1 MRTLD
6 WVVLV
11 AFLIFTV
18 IFGIRR
24 GRGTRDIR
32 AYMLANKSMPWYAVA
47 LSIMATQ
54 ASAITFVS
62 TTGLAYTDGMRFV
75 QFYFGLPVAMVLLSI
90 FAVPVFHRLN
100 VYTAY
105 EYLERRFDLK
115 TRVFTA
121 IIFLVS
127 RALATSLSLYAP
139 ALILSIVLGWD
150 IRVTIWVMGL
160 LVITYTVVGGVIGV
174 NWNDF
179 QQFLVIMGAMVVA
192 LIVTISLLP
201 SDVSFRDAV
210 SVAGVMGRLNA
221 VDFSFDWQ
229 NRYNFWSG
237 MIGGLFLMLAYF
249 GTDQSQVQ
257 RYLTAKSVA
266 ESRIGLLFNGLA
278 KVPMQFFILFVG
290 AMVFVFYQFNPGPV
304 FFNPQEEQRIAASPL
319 AGEYQRVQVEYR
331 QAQAE
336 KEARIRGWLVASKSA
351 DSAAENQART
361 ELRAAEH
368 KAGQLRNQAL
378 GLMRQN
384 DPTADTNDT
393 NYVFLTFVIH
403 YLPAG
408 VVGLIIVV
416 IFAATMSAISS
427 ALNSLATS
435 TIVDVYKRLMTEQ
448 ASDHHY
454 LLVSRVATAFWG
466 VFAIVVSEGAAR
478 LGALI
483 EAVNI
488 LGSLFYG
495 TVLGIFILAFLVKR
509 VAGTAAF
516 VGGLIGECLVLWLWQ
531 YTTISF
537 LWYNVFGAL
546 TVVAAALVVT
556 MVMRKPAARAA

>member
-11 AFLIFTV
+11 IFLLFSV

-62 TTGLAYTDGMRFV
+62 TTGLAYADGMRFV

-90 FAVPVFHRLN
+90 FAVPIFHRLN

-115 TRVFTA
+115 TRVLTSS
-121 IIFLVS
+121 IFLIS
-127 RALATSLSLYAP
+127 RGLATSLSLYAP
-139 ALILSIVLGWD
+139 ALILSVVLGWD
-150 IRVTIWVMGL
+150 IRITIWLIGTL
-160 LVITYTVVGGVIGV
+160 IILYTTLGGVVGV

-179 QQFLVIMGAMVVA
+179 QQFLVIMGAMFVA
-192 LIVTISLLP
+192 LITTIHLLP
-201 SDVSFRDAV
+201 EDVSFREAV

-237 MIGGLFLMLAYF
+237 LIGGLFLALAYF

-257 RYLTAKSVA
+257 RYLTARSVA
-266 ESRIGLLFNGLA
+266 QSRLGLLFNGLA

-290 AMVFVFYQFNPGPV
+290 AMVFVFYQFNPSPV
-304 FFNPQEEQRIAASPL
+304 FFNPQEEQKVMASPL
-319 AGEYQRVQVEYR
+319 GPEYERIQARFR
-331 QAQAE
+331 QAQE
-336 KEARIRGWLVASKSA
+336 ERSERIRTWLAATESGDAAQERRARAELEAA
-351 DSAAENQART
+351 DRVVG
-361 ELRAAEH
+361 ELRS
-368 KAGQLRNQAL
+368 QAL
-378 GLMRQN
+378 GVMKQN
-384 DPTADTNDT
+384 DPTADLNDT
-393 NYVFLTFVIH
+393 NYVFMTFVIR

-408 VVGLIIVV
+408 LVGLIVVV

-435 TIVDVYKRLMTEQ
+435 TIVDVYKRLLFEK
-448 ASDHHY
+448 ASDRHY
-454 LLVSRVATAFWG
+454 LIISRLATVAWG
-466 VFAIVVSEGAAR
+466 VFVILVSERAAR
-478 LGALI
+478 LGPLI

-495 TVLGIFILAFLVKR
+495 TVLGVFIVAFLLTR
-509 VAGTAAF
+509 VRGTEVFIGAV
-516 VGGLIGECLVLWLWQ
+516 VGQIFVLWL
-531 YTTISF
+531 
-537 LWYNVFGAL
+537 FGAL
-546 TVVAAALVVT
+546 AVVAVAVVMSLAVKT
-556 MVMRKPAARAA
+556 TAGSRLG

>member
-1 MRTLD
+1 MRPLD
-6 WVVLV
+6 WIVLV

-18 IFGIRR
+18 LFGIRR

-121 IIFLVS
+121 VIFLIS

-139 ALILSIVLGWD
+139 ALILSVVLGWPV
-150 IRVTIWVMGL
+150 RLTIWVIGL
-160 LVITYTVVGGVIGV
+160 LVVSYTVAGGVIGV

-179 QQFLVIMGAMVVA
+179 QQFLVIMGSMVVA

-201 SDVSFRDAV
+201 HDVSFAEAV

-237 MIGGLFLMLAYF
+237 LIGGLFLALAYF

-290 AMVFVFYQFNPGPV
+290 AMVFVFYQFNPAPL
-304 FFNPQEEQRIAASPL
+304 FFNQQEERRIAASTL
-319 AGEYQRVQVEYR
+319 AGEYQRVQTEYR
-331 QAQAE
+331 QVQEE
-336 KEARIRGWLVASKSA
+336 KEARIRGWLAASKSA
-351 DSAAENQART
+351 DSVAENRARA
-361 ELRAAEH
+361 ELRRAEQ
-368 KAGQLRNQAL
+368 KAGELRSRAL

-384 DPTADTNDT
+384 DPAADTNDT
-393 NYVFLTFVIH
+393 NYVFLTFVIR

-435 TIVDVYKRLMTEQ
+435 TIVDVYKRLLTEQ
-448 ASDHHY
+448 ASEKHY

-466 VFAIVVSEGAAR
+466 VFAMVVSEGAAR

-495 TVLGIFILAFLVKR
+495 TVLGIFILAFLVRR
-509 VAGTAAF
+509 VGGTAAF
-516 VGGLIGECLVLWLWQ
+516 VGGLIGECLVLWLWR
-531 YTTISF
+531 YTTISY

-546 TVVAAALVVT
+546 AVVAAAVVLT
-556 MVMRKPAARAA
+556 VVMKPAAWNK

>member
-1 MRTLD
+1 MRPLD

-11 AFLIFTV
+11 AFLLFTV

-24 GRGTRDIR
+24 GRGSRDLR

-75 QFYFGLPVAMVLLSI
+75 QFYFGLPIAMVLLSI

-100 VYTAY
+100 VFTAY

-115 TRVFTA
+115 TRVLTA
-121 IIFLVS
+121 GIFLVS

-139 ALILSIVLGWD
+139 ALILSVVLGWH
-150 IRVTIWVMGL
+150 IRLTIWVIGL
-160 LVITYTVVGGVIGV
+160 LVITYTVAGGVVGV

-192 LIVTISLLP
+192 LLVTISLLP
-201 SDVSFRDAV
+201 HDVSFRDAV

-237 MIGGLFLMLAYF
+237 LIGGLFLALAYF

-290 AMVFVFYQFNPGPV
+290 AMVFVFYQFNPGPL
-304 FFNPQEEQRIAASPL
+304 FFNPHEEQRITASPL
-319 AGEYQRVQVEYR
+319 AGEYHRVQAEYR
-331 QAQAE
+331 QAQEE
-336 KEARIRGWLVASKSA
+336 KEARIRGWLTASKGT
-351 DSAAENQART
+351 DSVAENRART
-361 ELRAAEH
+361 DLRAAEQR
-368 KAGQLRNQAL
+368 AGRLRSQAL
-378 GLMRQN
+378 SLMQKN
-384 DPTADTNDT
+384 DPAADTNDT
-393 NYVFLTFVIH
+393 NYVFLTFVIR

-416 IFAATMSAISS
+416 VFAATMSSISS

-435 TIVDVYKRLMTEQ
+435 TIVDVYKRLLTEQ
-448 ASDHHY
+448 ASEKHY
-454 LLVSRVATAFWG
+454 LRVSRAATAFWG

-495 TVLGIFILAFLVKR
+495 TVLGIFILALLVKR
-509 VAGTAAF
+509 VGGTAAF
-516 VGGLIGECLVLWLWQ
+516 IGGLIGECLVLWLWQ
-531 YTTISF
+531 YTTISY

-546 TVVAAALVVT
+546 TVVAAAVVIT
-556 MVMRKPAARAA
+556 AVTRPRRA

>member
-1 MRTLD
+1 MRPLD

-11 AFLIFTV
+11 AFLLFSV
-18 IFGIRR
+18 VFGIRR

-75 QFYFGLPVAMVLLSI
+75 QFYFGLPIAMVLLSI

-100 VYTAY
+100 VFTAY

-115 TRVFTA
+115 TRVLTA
-121 IIFLVS
+121 VIFLVS

-139 ALILSIVLGWD
+139 ALILSVVLGWH
-150 IRVTIWVMGL
+150 IRLTIWVIGF
-160 LVITYTVVGGVIGV
+160 LVIIYTVAGGVVGV

-179 QQFLVIMGAMVVA
+179 QQFLVIMGSMVVA
-192 LIVTISLLP
+192 LLVTISLLP
-201 SDVSFRDAV
+201 QDVSFRDAV

-237 MIGGLFLMLAYF
+237 LIGGLFLALAYF

-290 AMVFVFYQFNPGPV
+290 AMVFVFYQFNPGPI
-304 FFNPQEEQRIAASPL
+304 FFNPHEEQRIAASPL
-319 AGEYQRVQVEYR
+319 AGEYQRVQAEYR
-331 QAQAE
+331 QVQE
-336 KEARIRGWLVASKSA
+336 EREARIRGWLAASKNA
-351 DSAAENQART
+351 DSAAENRART
-361 ELRAAEH
+361 ELRAAEER
-368 KAGQLRNQAL
+368 AGRLRTEAL

-384 DPTADTNDT
+384 DPAADTNDT
-393 NYVFLTFVIH
+393 NYVFLTFVIR

-435 TIVDVYKRLMTEQ
+435 TIVDVYKRLLTAQ
-448 ASDHHY
+448 APDKHY
-454 LLVSRVATAFWG
+454 LLVSRIATAFWG

-509 VAGTAAF
+509 VGGTAAF
-516 VGGLIGECLVLWLWQ
+516 VGGLVGECLVLWLWQ
-531 YTTISF
+531 YTTISY

-546 TVVAAALVVT
+546 TVVAAAVLLTLV
-556 MVMRKPAARAA
+556 MKPAARG

>member
-1 MRTLD
+1 MRPLD
-6 WVVLV
+6 WVVL
-11 AFLIFTV
+11 AGFLLFTV
-18 IFGIRR
+18 VFGIRR
-24 GRGTRDIR
+24 GRGTKDIR

-121 IIFLVS
+121 VIFLVS

-139 ALILSIVLGWD
+139 ALILSVVLGWD
-150 IRVTIWVMGL
+150 IRVTIWVIGL
-160 LVITYTVVGGVIGV
+160 LVITYTVAGGVIGV

-179 QQFLVIMGAMVVA
+179 QQFLVIMGSMVVA
-192 LIVTISLLP
+192 LVVTINLLP
-201 SDVSFRDAV
+201 RDVSFTDAV

-237 MIGGLFLMLAYF
+237 LIGGLFLALAYF

-257 RYLTAKSVA
+257 RYLTAKSVS

-290 AMVFVFYQFNPGPV
+290 AMVFVFYQFNPSPV
-304 FFNPQEEQRIAASPL
+304 FFNPHEEQRIAASPL
-319 AGEYQRVQVEYR
+319 AGEYERVRSEYSA
-331 QAQAE
+331 AQEE
-336 KEARIRGWLVASKSA
+336 KEVRIRGWLAASKNGDES
-351 DSAAENQART
+351 AENRARA
-361 ELRAAEH
+361 ELRAAEQRTS
-368 KAGQLRNQAL
+368 QLRNEAL
-378 GLMRQN
+378 DLMRQN
-384 DPTADTNDT
+384 DPAADTNDT
-393 NYVFLTFVIH
+393 NYVFLTFVIRF
-403 YLPAG
+403 LPAG

-435 TIVDVYKRLMTEQ
+435 TIVDVYKRLLTEQ
-448 ASDHHY
+448 GSERHY
-454 LLVSRVATAFWG
+454 LLVSRIATAFWG
-466 VFAIVVSEGAAR
+466 VFAIVVSEGAAQ

-509 VAGTAAF
+509 VGGTAAF
-516 VGGLIGECLVLWLWQ
+516 VGGLIGEGLVLWLWQ
-531 YTTISF
+531 YTTISY

-546 TVVAAALVVT
+546 TVVAAAILVT
-556 MVMRKPAARAA
+556 AILRPAARA

>member
-1 MRTLD
+1 
-6 WVVLV
+6 
-11 AFLIFTV
+11 
-18 IFGIRR
+18 
-24 GRGTRDIR
+24 
-32 AYMLANKSMPWYAVA
+32 MLANKSMPWYAVA

-75 QFYFGLPVAMVLLSI
+75 QFYFGLPIAMVLLSI

-100 VYTAY
+100 VFTAY

-115 TRVFTA
+115 TRVLTA
-121 IIFLVS
+121 VIFLVS

-139 ALILSIVLGWD
+139 ALILSVVLGWH
-150 IRVTIWVMGL
+150 IRLTIWVIGF
-160 LVITYTVVGGVIGV
+160 LVIIYTVAGGVVGV

-179 QQFLVIMGAMVVA
+179 QQFLVIMGSMVVA
-192 LIVTISLLP
+192 LLVTISLLP
-201 SDVSFRDAV
+201 QDVSFRDAV

-237 MIGGLFLMLAYF
+237 LIGGLFLALAYF

-290 AMVFVFYQFNPGPV
+290 AMVFVFYQFNPGPI
-304 FFNPQEEQRIAASPL
+304 FFNPHEEQRIAASPL
-319 AGEYQRVQVEYR
+319 AGEYQRVQAEYR
-331 QAQAE
+331 QVQE
-336 KEARIRGWLVASKSA
+336 EREARIRGWLAASKNA
-351 DSAAENQART
+351 DSAAENRART
-361 ELRAAEH
+361 ELRAAEER
-368 KAGQLRNQAL
+368 AGRLRTEAL

-384 DPTADTNDT
+384 DPAADTNDT
-393 NYVFLTFVIH
+393 NYVFLTFVIR

-435 TIVDVYKRLMTEQ
+435 TIVDVYKRLLTAQ
-448 ASDHHY
+448 APDKHY
-454 LLVSRVATAFWG
+454 LLVSRIATAFWG

-509 VAGTAAF
+509 VGGTAAF
-516 VGGLIGECLVLWLWQ
+516 VGGLVGECLVLWLWQ
-531 YTTISF
+531 YTTISY

-546 TVVAAALVVT
+546 TVVAAAVLLTLV
-556 MVMRKPAARAA
+556 MKPAARG

>member
-1 MRTLD
+1 MRPLD

-18 IFGIRR
+18 AFGIRR
-24 GRGTRDIR
+24 GRGSRDLR

-75 QFYFGLPVAMVLLSI
+75 QFYFGLPIAMVLLSI

-100 VYTAY
+100 VFTAY
-105 EYLERRFDLK
+105 EYLEGRFDLK
-115 TRVFTA
+115 TRVLTA
-121 IIFLVS
+121 VIFLVS

-139 ALILSIVLGWD
+139 ALILSVVLGWH
-150 IRVTIWVMGL
+150 IRLTIWVIGL
-160 LVITYTVVGGVIGV
+160 LVITYTVAGGVIGV

-179 QQFLVIMGAMVVA
+179 QQFLVIMGSMAVA
-192 LIVTISLLP
+192 LLVTISLLP
-201 SDVSFRDAV
+201 HDVSFRDAV

-237 MIGGLFLMLAYF
+237 LIGGLFLALAYF

-257 RYLTAKSVA
+257 RYLTAKSVT

-290 AMVFVFYQFNPGPV
+290 AMVFVFYQFNPGPL
-304 FFNPQEEQRIAASPL
+304 FFNPHEEQRIAASPL
-319 AGEYQRVQVEYR
+319 AGQYQQVQADYR
-331 QAQAE
+331 QAQKE
-336 KEARIRGWLVASKSA
+336 KEARIRAWLAASKGS
-351 DSAAENQART
+351 DSVAENRART
-361 ELRAAEH
+361 ELRAVEQR
-368 KAGQLRNQAL
+368 AGQLRSQAL
-378 GLMRQN
+378 GLMQKN
-384 DPTADTNDT
+384 DPAADTNDT
-393 NYVFLTFVIH
+393 NYVFLTFVIR

-416 IFAATMSAISS
+416 VFAATMSAISS

-435 TIVDVYKRLMTEQ
+435 SIVDVYKRLITEQ
-448 ASDHHY
+448 ASEKHY
-454 LLVSRVATAFWG
+454 LIVSRAATAFWG
-466 VFAIVVSEGAAR
+466 IFAIVVSEGAAR

-495 TVLGIFILAFLVKR
+495 TVLGIFILALLVKR
-509 VAGTAAF
+509 VGGTAAF
-516 VGGLIGECLVLWLWQ
+516 IGGLIGECLVLWLWQ
-531 YTTISF
+531 YTTISY

-546 TVVAAALVVT
+546 AVVAAAVVLT
-556 MVMRKPAARAA
+556 ALMKTLKRA

>member
-1 MRTLD
+1 MRPLD
-6 WVVLV
+6 WIVLV
-11 AFLIFTV
+11 AFLLFTV

-24 GRGTRDIR
+24 GRGSRDLR

-75 QFYFGLPVAMVLLSI
+75 QFYFGLPIAMVLLSI

-100 VYTAY
+100 IFTAY

-115 TRVFTA
+115 TRVLTA
-121 IIFLVS
+121 VIFLVS
-127 RALATSLSLYAP
+127 RALATSISLYAP
-139 ALILSIVLGWD
+139 ALILSVVLGWH
-150 IRVTIWVMGL
+150 IRLTIWVIGL
-160 LVITYTVVGGVIGV
+160 LVITYTVAGGVVGV

-179 QQFLVIMGAMVVA
+179 QQFLVIIGAMVVA
-192 LIVTISLLP
+192 LLVTISLLP
-201 SDVSFRDAV
+201 HDVSFRDAV

-237 MIGGLFLMLAYF
+237 LIGGLFLALAYF

-290 AMVFVFYQFNPGPV
+290 AMVFVFYQFNPGPL
-304 FFNPQEEQRIAASPL
+304 FFNPHEERRITASPL
-319 AGEYQRVQVEYR
+319 AGEYQRVQAEYR
-331 QAQAE
+331 QAQEE
-336 KEARIRGWLVASKSA
+336 KEARIRGWLAASKGA
-351 DSAAENQART
+351 DSVAENRART
-361 ELRAAEH
+361 QLRAVEQR
-368 KAGQLRNQAL
+368 AGRLRSQAL
-378 GLMRQN
+378 GLMQQN
-384 DPTADTNDT
+384 DPAADTNDT
-393 NYVFLTFVIH
+393 NYVFLTFVIR

-416 IFAATMSAISS
+416 VFAATMSAISS

-435 TIVDVYKRLMTEQ
+435 SIVDVYKRLLTEQ
-448 ASDHHY
+448 ASEKHY
-454 LLVSRVATAFWG
+454 LRVSRVATAFWG
-466 VFAIVVSEGAAR
+466 IFAIVVSEGAAR

-509 VAGTAAF
+509 VGGTAAF
-516 VGGLIGECLVLWLWQ
+516 IGGLIGECLVLWLWQ
-531 YTTISF
+531 YTTISY

-546 TVVAAALVVT
+546 TVVAAAVVIT
-556 MVMRKPAARAA
+556 MVMKRPRRI

>member
-1 MRTLD
+1 MRPLD
-6 WVVLV
+6 WIVLV
-11 AFLIFTV
+11 AFLLFTV

-24 GRGTRDIR
+24 GRGSRDLR

-75 QFYFGLPVAMVLLSI
+75 QFYFGLPIAMVLLSI

-100 VYTAY
+100 VFTAY

-115 TRVFTA
+115 TRVLTA
-121 IIFLVS
+121 GIFLVS

-139 ALILSIVLGWD
+139 ALILSVVLGWH
-150 IRVTIWVMGL
+150 IRLTIWVIGL
-160 LVITYTVVGGVIGV
+160 LVITYTVAGGVVGV

-192 LIVTISLLP
+192 LLVTISLLP
-201 SDVSFRDAV
+201 HDVSFRDAV

-237 MIGGLFLMLAYF
+237 LIGGLFLALAYF

-290 AMVFVFYQFNPGPV
+290 AMVFVFYQFNPGPL
-304 FFNPQEEQRIAASPL
+304 FFNPHEEQRITASPL
-319 AGEYQRVQVEYR
+319 AGEYHRVQAEYR
-331 QAQAE
+331 QAQEE
-336 KEARIRGWLVASKSA
+336 KEARIRGWLAASKGT
-351 DSAAENQART
+351 DSVAENRART
-361 ELRAAEH
+361 DLRAAEQR
-368 KAGQLRNQAL
+368 AGRLRSQAL
-378 GLMRQN
+378 SLMQKN
-384 DPTADTNDT
+384 DPAADTNDT
-393 NYVFLTFVIH
+393 NYVFLTFVIR

-416 IFAATMSAISS
+416 VFAATMSAISS

-435 TIVDVYKRLMTEQ
+435 TIVDVYKRLLTEQ
-448 ASDHHY
+448 ASEKHY
-454 LLVSRVATAFWG
+454 LRVSRAATAFWG

-495 TVLGIFILAFLVKR
+495 TVLGIFILALLVKR
-509 VAGTAAF
+509 VGGTAAF
-516 VGGLIGECLVLWLWQ
+516 IGGLIGECLVLWLWQ
-531 YTTISF
+531 YTTISY

-546 TVVAAALVVT
+546 TVVAAAVVIT
-556 MVMRKPAARAA
+556 AVTRPKHA